1 MVYNSL
7 KCVSFLISRAVL
19 GQLYLWISTL
29 TIATG
34 RHCAHCYPEN
44 HALMWDDVL
53 LTRMSS
59 HLRFLCCYLPFKS
72 THYSVGFMQDKEIQ
86 WRRVPFSS
94 LWCWSGSK
102 RLGRAVQSFES
113 SVEPQKNR
121 LCFSVFNKGIIFF
134 ILGYKKFM
142 FSMVQWQ
149 TMFDSLSGE
158 RLYISCTWLYASS
171 GIVYGFCLQKLH
183 QVE

>member
-1 MVYNSL
+1 MNCLFSQKEYHMVYNSL
-7 KCVSFLISRAVL
+7 TCVSFSISRAVL

-44 HALMWDDVL
+44 HALMWDDVQ

-59 HLRFLCCYLPFKS
+59 RLQFLCCYLPFKRM
-72 THYSVGFMQDKEIQ
+72 HYSVGFMQDKEMQ
-86 WRRVPFSS
+86 WRRVSFFS

-113 SVEPQKNR
+113 SVGPQKNR
-121 LCFSVFNKGIIFF
+121 HCFSVFNKGFVF
-134 ILGYKKFM
+134 L
-142 FSMVQWQ
+142 
-149 TMFDSLSGE
+149 
-158 RLYISCTWLYASS
+158 
-171 GIVYGFCLQKLH
+171 
-183 QVE
+183 